1 MLSLGYT
8 GPEKKWNKVSVKV
21 SVLSDPFSPV
31 QFESS
36 SYSKTLPEDASK
48 GSTIFIVKAS
58 RSGSESG
65 ITYSIVGGDP
75 GKTFKIDDSNRGNIT
90 LAKALDYESKK
101 NYKLI
106 IRATFSS
113 PGNVP
118 DVTAEVTGEV
128 TVTDVNDN
136 KPRFLLYKSVTRIA
150 IDSYSPSGT
159 TVFQVHNSLTESAIP
174 YSSSSQ
180 YYSFIYYM
188 IIGHIIIII
197 IIVVDVAVVVSAIFI
212 KFCHNMSKS
221 ERKMNVLA
229 NHISNETV

>member
-21 SVLSDPFSPV
+21 SVLSDPFSHV

-36 SYSKTLPEDASK
+36 SYSKTLPEDATK

-75 GKTFKIDDSNRGNIT
+75 DKTFKIDDSKSGNIT

-150 IDSYSPSGT
+150 INSYTPSGS
-159 TVFQVHNSLTESAIP
+159 TVFQVYNSMT
-174 YSSSSQ
+174 
-180 YYSFIYYM
+180 
-188 IIGHIIIII
+188 IGHTMFIIITVLFFDISYDNRSLLSLLLSLLMLLLLLAPYLLNFATI
-197 IIVVDVAVVVSAIFI
+197 CQNLS
-212 KFCHNMSKS
+212 
-221 ERKMNVLA
+221 RK
-229 NHISNETV
+229 

>member
-8 GPEKKWNKVSVKV
+8 GPEKKWNKVSVKL

-36 SYSKTLPEDASK
+36 SYSKTLPEDATK

-65 ITYSIVGGDP
+65 ITYSIVGEDP
-75 GKTFKIDDSNRGNIT
+75 HKTFKIDDSKSGNIT
-90 LAKALDYESKK
+90 LAKALDHESKK

-150 IDSYSPSGT
+150 INSYTPSGT
-159 TVFQVHNSLTESAIP
+159 TVFQVYNSMT
-174 YSSSSQ
+174 
-180 YYSFIYYM
+180 
-188 IIGHIIIII
+188 IGHTIFIIITALFFDILY
-197 IIVVDVAVVVSAIFI
+197 DNRSYYYHYYYR
-212 KFCHNMSKS
+212 C
-221 ERKMNVLA
+221 
-229 NHISNETV
+229 

>member
-1 MLSLGYT
+1 MLSVGYT

-75 GKTFKIDDSNRGNIT
+75 HKTFKIDDSKSGNIT

-150 IDSYSPSGT
+150 INSYTPSGT

-188 IIGHIIIII
+188 IIGLLLSLLLSLLMLLLLLAPYLLNFATICQNL
-197 IIVVDVAVVVSAIFI
+197 S
-212 KFCHNMSKS
+212 
-221 ERKMNVLA
+221 RK
-229 NHISNETV
+229 

>member
-36 SYSKTLPEDASK
+36 SYSKTVPEDASK
-48 GSTIFIVKAS
+48 SSTIFIVKAS
-58 RSGSESG
+58 RSGSGSR
-65 ITYSIVGGDP
+65 ITYSIIGGDP
-75 GKTFKIDDSNRGNIT
+75 DKTFKIDDSNRGIIN

-150 IDSYSPSGT
+150 IDSYTPSGT
-159 TVFQVHNSLTESAIP
+159 TIFQVHNSMT
-174 YSSSSQ
+174 
-180 YYSFIYYM
+180 
-188 IIGHIIIII
+188 IGHTIFIIIT
-197 IIVVDVAVVVSAIFI
+197 
-212 KFCHNMSKS
+212 
-221 ERKMNVLA
+221 VLFFDILYD
-229 NHISNETV
+229 NRRYYYHYYYRC

>member
-21 SVLSDPFSPV
+21 SVLSDPFSHV

-36 SYSKTLPEDASK
+36 SYSKTLPEDATK
-48 GSTIFIVKAS
+48 GSTIFTVKAS
-58 RSGSESG
+58 RSVSESG

-90 LAKALDYESKK
+90 LAKALDYESKR

-150 IDSYSPSGT
+150 IDSYTPSGT
-159 TVFQVHNSLTESAIP
+159 TVFQVHNSLTESAIS

-180 YYSFIYYM
+180 YYLIYY
-188 IIGHIIIII
+188 I
-197 IIVVDVAVVVSAIFI
+197 
-212 KFCHNMSKS
+212 
-221 ERKMNVLA
+221 L
-229 NHISNETV
+229 

>member
-36 SYSKTLPEDASK
+36 SYSKTVLEDATK
-48 GSTIFIVKAS
+48 GSKIFIVKAS

-75 GKTFKIDDSNRGNIT
+75 DKTFKIDDSNSGIIT
-90 LAKALDYESKK
+90 LAKALDFETKED
-101 NYKLI
+101 YKLI

-150 IDSYSPSGT
+150 INSYTPSGT
-159 TVFQVHNSLTESAIP
+159 TVFQVYNSMTIGHTICST
-174 YSSSSQ
+174 SSQ
-180 YYSFIYYM
+180 YYSLIYYM

-221 ERKMNVLA
+221 EQKMNVIA
-229 NHISNETV
+229 NRISNETV

>member
-1 MLSLGYT
+1 MT
-8 GPEKKWNKVSVKV
+8 VKV

-36 SYSKTLPEDASK
+36 SYSKTLPEDATK

-75 GKTFKIDDSNRGNIT
+75 DKTFKIDDSNSGIIT
-90 LAKALDYESKK
+90 LAKALDFETKED
-101 NYKLI
+101 YKLI

-136 KPRFLLYKSVTRIA
+136 KPRFLLYQSVTRIA
-150 IDSYSPSGT
+150 IDSYTPSGT
-159 TVFQVHNSLTESAIP
+159 TVFQVQCFHGSL
-174 YSSSSQ
+174 Y
-180 YYSFIYYM
+180 
-188 IIGHIIIII
+188 G
-197 IIVVDVAVVVSAIFI
+197 DG
-212 KFCHNMSKS
+212 
-221 ERKMNVLA
+221 
-229 NHISNETV
+229 SNAFLNLR

>member
-36 SYSKTLPEDASK
+36 SYSKTLPEDATKS
-48 GSTIFIVKAS
+48 STIFIVKAS

-75 GKTFKIDDSNRGNIT
+75 HKTFKIDDSNSGIIT
-90 LAKALDYESKK
+90 LAKALDFETKK

-136 KPRFLLYKSVTRIA
+136 KPRFLLYKLVTRIA
-150 IDSYSPSGT
+150 IDSYTPSGT
-159 TVFQVHNSLTESAIP
+159 TVFQVHNSMT
-174 YSSSSQ
+174 
-180 YYSFIYYM
+180 
-188 IIGHIIIII
+188 IGHTMFII
-197 IIVVDVAVVVSAIFI
+197 IIVLFSVSIYTLSDLG
-212 KFCHNMSKS
+212 NS
-221 ERKMNVLA
+221 
-229 NHISNETV
+229 SNLIG

>member
-8 GPEKKWNKVSVKV
+8 GPEKKWNKVPVKV

-36 SYSKTLPEDASK
+36 SYSKTLPEDAAKS
-48 GSTIFIVKAS
+48 STIFIVKAS

-65 ITYSIVGGDP
+65 MTYSIISGDP
-75 GKTFKIDDSNRGNIT
+75 DKTFKIDDSTSGIIT

-101 NYKLI
+101 NFKLI

-136 KPRFLLYKSVTRIA
+136 KPRFLLYQSVTRIA
-150 IDSYSPSGT
+150 IDSYTPSGT
-159 TVFQVHNSLTESAIP
+159 TVFQVHNSIT
-174 YSSSSQ
+174 
-180 YYSFIYYM
+180 
-188 IIGHIIIII
+188 IGHTIFII
-197 IIVVDVAVVVSAIFI
+197 IIVLFV
-212 KFCHNMSKS
+212 M
-221 ERKMNVLA
+221 
-229 NHISNETV
+229 

>member
-21 SVLSDPFSPV
+21 SVLNDPFSPV

-36 SYSKTLPEDASK
+36 SYSKTLPEDATK

-65 ITYSIVGGDP
+65 ITYSIVGEDP
-75 GKTFKIDDSNRGNIT
+75 HKTFKIDDSKSGNIT

-128 TVTDVNDN
+128 TVIDVNDN

-150 IDSYSPSGT
+150 INSYTPSGT
-159 TVFQVHNSLTESAIP
+159 TVFQVYNSMTFSILC
-174 YSSSSQ
+174 SSSSQ
-180 YYSFIYYM
+180 YYSLIYYM

-212 KFCHNMSKS
+212 KFCHNMSNS
-221 ERKMNVLA
+221 EQKMNVIA
-229 NHISNETV
+229 NRISNETV